1 MTASRRDGADEVG
14 PAKFSYSYSVQ
25 RYSYSYSLSRSPS
38 RRRRTAFFA
47 AVGSVGGNRTSALEN
62 EYHVVEYK

>member
-1 MTASRRDGADEVG
+1 MTPSRRDGADGVG

-25 RYSYSYSLSRSPS
+25 RYSYSYSQFPS

-62 EYHVVEYK
+62 EYHVVEYE